1 MVILVLGS
9 QRDDFTF
16 DIFVALFS
24 AVHHL
29 SSLSVFGEF
38 PTMCLGGGEHCL
50 QKVRKTVTQ
59 FF

>member
-29 SSLSVFGEF
+29 SSFSVFGEF
-38 PTMCLGGGEHCL
+38 PTMCLGGEHCL
-50 QKVRKTVTQ
+50 QKVIKTVTQ